1 MSGKM
6 CDIWWNACKGK
17 VSNVWAS
24 DFDVKIESQMSDCE
38 VKRHFVGPILSFKY
52 PDFLPQCKKS
62 GAVEQ
67 LYYTDENLGD
77 ACDQAFWKLL
87 QLSPIT
93 QSLKHKSQ
101 LGEGA
106 KKT

>member
-38 VKRHFVGPILSFKY
+38 VKRALNINN
-52 PDFLPQCKKS
+52 LP
-62 GAVEQ
+62 
-67 LYYTDENLGD
+67 L
-77 ACDQAFWKLL
+77 W
-87 QLSPIT
+87 
-93 QSLKHKSQ
+93 
-101 LGEGA
+101 
-106 KKT
+106 

>member
-1 MSGKM
+1 M
-6 CDIWWNACKGK
+6 
-17 VSNVWAS
+17 
-24 DFDVKIESQMSDCE
+24 Q
-38 VKRHFVGPILSFKY
+38 
-52 PDFLPQCKKS
+52 
-62 GAVEQ
+62 EQ

-101 LGEGA
+101 SLKHKSQLGEGA
-106 KKT
+106 KKKQKKKLTNVSFGLTYIHTP